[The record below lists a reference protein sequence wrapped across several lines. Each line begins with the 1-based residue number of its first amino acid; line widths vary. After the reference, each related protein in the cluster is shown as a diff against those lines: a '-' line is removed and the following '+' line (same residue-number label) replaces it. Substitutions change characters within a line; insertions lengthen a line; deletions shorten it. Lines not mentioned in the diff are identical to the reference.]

1 MKSYVFQVVVE
12 EDVQEDGS
20 KAFHGYCPALAGCH
34 TWGNTADEALAKVQ
48 EAVSLYVEDL
58 IESGES
64 IPTGPSRGATEYASP
79 SVVVNV

>member
-12 EDVQEDGS
+12 EDVQEDRAV
-20 KAFHGYCPALAGCH
+20 AFHGYCPALSGCH
-34 TWGNTADEALAKVQ
+34 TWGRTADEALVKVQ
-48 EAVSLYVEDL
+48 EAVTLYVEDL
-58 IESGES
+58 IESGAT